1 MHTLSEYLAQHD
13 FTKLFL
19 EELGWDR
26 SSGAI
31 DVEVAKRHLR
41 FEAVAQKRRFQ
52 VLHCTTD
59 RRVLL
64 NRLLLRRAQR
74 QISKAAH
81 EHILIYSCNKPPKQ
95 VWQWAVRLADGGKLR
110 HREHPFFS
118 GSPPASLLNRLK
130 GLRFSLEEE
139 ADVTFVDALDR
150 VRTALD
156 VPPEL
161 NLFAKRPWYAERS
174 DELAVA
180 MVQGDRDA
188 FNAFILLHRPLAR
201 HISKRLQRVFGI
213 DGDDAE
219 QIGIIGLIEAAR
231 RFDPERG
238 TQFSTYATHWIRQA
252 CQRYGPDAA
261 LSIRLPT
268 HIVQTF
274 FPLHRRIERLAAE
287 FGPGRANDELA
298 RLSIEDPVFFRR
310 WVAFERALNVRS
322 LSDPL
327 EPEYYEARTV
337 QDPVN
342 DEPLH
347 EGLQEER
354 CERIRAALECLNPRQ
369 RRLLRLRYGIEGDPQ
384 TLEQL
389 GQAER
394 ITSERARQI
403 LMVAE
408 RRLRAFVERELSDLV
423 PLGTIGAPDYQRL
436 IQEELR
442 TGGPDAERIQ
452 EVQSLIDALC
462 SPSVPVLS
470 QEELELA
477 GLEIERDQEAAD
489 HVADAV
495 GRQVAFHE
503 EHVVNLEGFA

>member
-31 DVEVAKRHLR
+31 AVDLAKRHLR

-52 VLHCTTD
+52 VFHCPTD

-64 NRLLLRRAQR
+64 NRLLLRGAQR
-74 QISKAAH
+74 QISKVAH

-95 VWQWAVRLADGGKLR
+95 VWQWAVRFADGGKLR
-110 HREHPFFS
+110 YREHPFFS
-118 GSPPASLLNRLK
+118 GSPPTSLLDRLR
-130 GLRFSLEEE
+130 GLRFSLDEED
-139 ADVTFVDALDR
+139 DVTFVDALDR
-150 VRTALD
+150 VRAALD

-161 NLFAKRPWYAERS
+161 NLFARRPWYAERS

-201 HISKRLQRVFGI
+201 HISKWLQRIFGM
-213 DGDDAE
+213 DEDDAE
-219 QIGIIGLIEAAR
+219 QIGIIGLIAAAR

-238 TQFSTYATHWIRQA
+238 TQFSTYAAHWIRQA
-252 CQRYGPDAA
+252 CRRHGPDAA
-261 LSIRLPT
+261 LSIRLPA

-274 FPLHRRIERLAAE
+274 FPIRRRIEKLAAE

-298 RLSIEDPVFFRR
+298 RLSIDDPVFFRR
-310 WVAFERALNVRS
+310 WVAFERALNVRT

-327 EPEYYEARTV
+327 EPEYYEARAMPDSV
-337 QDPVN
+337 D
-342 DEPLH
+342 DEPVR

-354 CERIRAALECLNPRQ
+354 CARIRAALECLTPRQ
-369 RRLLRLRYGIEGDPQ
+369 RRLLRLRYGLEGYPQ
-384 TLEQL
+384 TLEQI
-389 GQAER
+389 GQKER
-394 ITSERARQI
+394 ITSERVRQI

-408 RRLRAFVERELSDLV
+408 S
-423 PLGTIGAPDYQRL
+423 
-436 IQEELR
+436 
-442 TGGPDAERIQ
+442 
-452 EVQSLIDALC
+452 
-462 SPSVPVLS
+462 
-470 QEELELA
+470 
-477 GLEIERDQEAAD
+477 
-489 HVADAV
+489 
-495 GRQVAFHE
+495 
-503 EHVVNLEGFA
+503 